1 MNGDAVVNV
10 TATVLVAA
18 APLAPL
24 APGSTDATTH
34 LATAALAA
42 VVALVTVDD
51 VSPAA
56 VGFANNTYAS
66 LVSPLLLAVA
76 AASAVKVA
84 AMG

>member
-1 MNGDAVVNV
+1 MESSESSPEKKKYSLSSDAVVNV

-18 APLAPL
+18 APLARL

-42 VVALVTVDD
+42 VVALITVDD

-56 VGFANNTYAS
+56 VDFANNT
-66 LVSPLLLAVA
+66 
-76 AASAVKVA
+76 
-84 AMG
+84 